1 MLQLLETAAEVT
13 SASTNTYIAVLN
25 AIVEQQEL
33 AQQASLE
40 WLSGVI
46 SAQSNA
52 REQLV
57 ESYDSVKGELSET
70 AEESTRLAGQLGA
83 KVGKSSSNAVSSKK
97 QSNAVTE
104 TARRPTPTTSKSA
117 SASAVRPEPAKWT
130 SEAYESWT
138 AAEIVEKLP
147 HLSQRELAEVET
159 YEKAHQSRLTVLQRI
174 GSLHGQQPVTG
185 YDELNV
191 QEIQKLLAEG
201 DDKLFARVR
210 DYERPRKRRDGVLHA
225 ADAQLSKS

>member
-46 SAQSNA
+46 SAQSNV

-83 KVGKSSSNAVSSKK
+83 KVAKSSSNAVSSKK

-201 DDKLFARVR
+201 DDKLSARVR